1 MFDQDQK
8 SPRRDDASA
17 ERTLGAQEDKI
28 SLTKNSVVLT
38 EVNEGVRDEGTD
50 ITKGSSYVDK
60 LFT

>member
-17 ERTLGAQEDKI
+17 ERTLGAHEDKI

-50 ITKGSSYVDK
+50 ITKESSYVDK